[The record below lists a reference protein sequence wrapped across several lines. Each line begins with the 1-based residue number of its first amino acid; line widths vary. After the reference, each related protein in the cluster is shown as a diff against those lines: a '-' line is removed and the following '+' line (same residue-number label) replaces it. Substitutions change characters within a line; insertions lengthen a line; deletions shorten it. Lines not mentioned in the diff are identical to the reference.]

1 MCTGG
6 LSWRTAEIYGVDN
19 FCALLGLVAA
29 AWEEE
34 EEEEEEGKYKAPLAR
49 RPTDLHDFSESPFFP
64 LYCSADG
71 AGSAAA
77 ARPLCCC

>member
-1 MCTGG
+1 MPVARSSCCFLCTGG

-34 EEEEEEGKYKAPLAR
+34 EEEEE
-49 RPTDLHDFSESPFFP
+49 
-64 LYCSADG
+64 
-71 AGSAAA
+71 
-77 ARPLCCC
+77 